1 MNMCIML
8 SQRNYM
14 NESPKQDNND
24 PEHKQ
29 DQVDHKLTAE
39 EDKLLKSEL
48 LDLKL
53 TAEEEELLKKKLE
66 ELRKMDP
73 FIYR

>member
-14 NESPKQDNND
+14 NESPEQNNNV
-24 PEHKQ
+24 PEN
-29 DQVDHKLTAE
+29 DQEQV
-39 EDKLLKSEL
+39 
-48 LDLKL
+48 DLKL
-53 TAEEEELLKKKLE
+53 TADEEELLKKKLE

>member
-14 NESPKQDNND
+14 NESPEQNNND
-24 PEHKQ
+24 PKNNQ
-29 DQVDHKLTAE
+29 DQVDLE
-39 EDKLLKSEL
+39 
-48 LDLKL
+48 L

>member
-8 SQRNYM
+8 LQRNYM
-14 NESPKQDNND
+14 NESPEQTNND
-24 PEHKQ
+24 PKNEQ
-29 DQVDHKLTAE
+29 DQVNLE
-39 EDKLLKSEL
+39 
-48 LDLKL
+48 L

>member
-1 MNMCIML
+1 MCIML

-14 NESPKQDNND
+14 NESPEQNNND
-24 PEHKQ
+24 PKNEQ
-29 DQVDHKLTAE
+29 DQV
-39 EDKLLKSEL
+39 
-48 LDLKL
+48 DLKL

>member
-1 MNMCIML
+1 ML
-8 SQRNYM
+8 LQRIYM
-14 NESPKQDNND
+14 NKPLEQENNQSEQKEKD
-24 PEHKQ
+24 P
-29 DQVDHKLTAE
+29 VDLE
-39 EDKLLKSEL
+39 
-48 LDLKL
+48 L

>member
-1 MNMCIML
+1 
-8 SQRNYM
+8 M
-14 NESPKQDNND
+14 NESPEQNNND
-24 PEHKQ
+24 PKNEQ
-29 DQVDHKLTAE
+29 DQVDLE
-39 EDKLLKSEL
+39 
-48 LDLKL
+48 L

>member
-14 NESPKQDNND
+14 NESPEQNKNVPKN
-24 PEHKQ
+24 EK
-29 DQVDHKLTAE
+29 DQVDLE
-39 EDKLLKSEL
+39 
-48 LDLKL
+48 L

>member
-14 NESPKQDNND
+14 NESPEQNNND

-29 DQVDHKLTAE
+29 GQ
-39 EDKLLKSEL
+39 
-48 LDLKL
+48 LDIKL

>member
-14 NESPKQDNND
+14 NESPKQNNND
-24 PEHKQ
+24 PKNEQ
-29 DQVDHKLTAE
+29 DQVDLE
-39 EDKLLKSEL
+39 
-48 LDLKL
+48 L

>member
-1 MNMCIML
+1 MFTTL
-8 SQRNYM
+8 SQRNFM
-14 NESPKQDNND
+14 NKSPEQESNTTPTQ
-24 PEHKQ
+24 EQ
-29 DQVDHKLTAE
+29 EQVDLE
-39 EDKLLKSEL
+39 
-48 LDLKL
+48 L

>member
-14 NESPKQDNND
+14 NESPEQNNIDPDNQ
-24 PEHKQ
+24 Q
-29 DQVDHKLTAE
+29 DQVDLE
-39 EDKLLKSEL
+39 
-48 LDLKL
+48 L

>member
-8 SQRNYM
+8 LQRNYM
-14 NESPKQDNND
+14 NESPEQNNND
-24 PEHKQ
+24 PKNEQ
-29 DQVDHKLTAE
+29 DQV
-39 EDKLLKSEL
+39 
-48 LDLKL
+48 DLKL

>member
-8 SQRNYM
+8 LQRNYM
-14 NESPKQDNND
+14 NESPEQTNND
-24 PEHKQ
+24 PKNEQ
-29 DQVDHKLTAE
+29 DQI
-39 EDKLLKSEL
+39 
-48 LDLKL
+48 DLEL

>member
-29 DQVDHKLTAE
+29 
-39 EDKLLKSEL
+39 DKLLKSEL

>member
-8 SQRNYM
+8 LQRNYM
-14 NESPKQDNND
+14 NESPEQNNND
-24 PEHKQ
+24 PKNEQ
-29 DQVDHKLTAE
+29 DQVDLE
-39 EDKLLKSEL
+39 
-48 LDLKL
+48 L

>member
-8 SQRNYM
+8 LQRNYM
-14 NESPKQDNND
+14 NESPEQTNND
-24 PEHKQ
+24 PKNEQ
-29 DQVDHKLTAE
+29 NQVDLE
-39 EDKLLKSEL
+39 
-48 LDLKL
+48 L

>member
-1 MNMCIML
+1 MNMCIIL
-8 SQRNYM
+8 LQRNYM
-14 NESPKQDNND
+14 NESPEQNNND
-24 PEHKQ
+24 PKNKQ
-29 DQVDHKLTAE
+29 DQI
-39 EDKLLKSEL
+39 
-48 LDLKL
+48 DLEL

>member
-1 MNMCIML
+1 MCITL
-8 SQRNYM
+8 LQRNYM
-14 NESPKQDNND
+14 SESTEQNKHDPKK
-24 PEHKQ
+24 EQ
-29 DQVDHKLTAE
+29 DQVDLT
-39 EDKLLKSEL
+39 
-48 LDLKL
+48 L

>member
-1 MNMCIML
+1 
-8 SQRNYM
+8 M
-14 NESPKQDNND
+14 NESPEQNNKD
-24 PEHKQ
+24 PKSEQ
-29 DQVDHKLTAE
+29 DQVDLE
-39 EDKLLKSEL
+39 
-48 LDLKL
+48 L